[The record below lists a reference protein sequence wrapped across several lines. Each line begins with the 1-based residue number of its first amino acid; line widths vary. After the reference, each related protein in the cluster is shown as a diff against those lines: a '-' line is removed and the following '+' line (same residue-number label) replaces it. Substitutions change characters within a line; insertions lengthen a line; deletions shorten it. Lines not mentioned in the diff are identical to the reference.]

1 VHLLDPRKLIRVDQL
16 QRGFPD
22 QLVRLIPW
30 RNSNGKCVAMGAAET
45 KARTQ
50 KIRYGIGEEDP
61 TGLVIELHGWP
72 YYGCKVKSYLFR
84 EIHNPD

>member
-1 VHLLDPRKLIRVDQL
+1 
-16 QRGFPD
+16 
-22 QLVRLIPW
+22 
-30 RNSNGKCVAMGAAET
+30 MGAAET